1 MRRARWILG
10 ILAGSVL
17 AVSVAQP
24 FAGSASRAAGTRDC
38 SELHERTFVA
48 DSLTDLRSYSDA
60 MAMVVGV
67 DEEIPPPPPGPEG
80 WAGVIGRKVTVRVEE
95 VLWRRPKA
103 PAPPATFR
111 FSDWGW
117 FGTLENRVPARICG
131 LTRMAI
137 GTRYLAPIARLRG
150 ATWYPFSEV
159 RLRLDGA
166 MVVGGVDGG
175 EPNDAHNALSGRP
188 TESAVRMVARAR
200 PYRAVVRNPR
210 LSPARRWQA
219 ADADRYRVW
228 GGRPRATVTV
238 ASGAT
243 KIARWEL
250 YLRSLGR
257 GRSCLG
263 MRVRPLWD
271 ESGTVRRERC
281 RARAIAKGA
290 VTLQTFAPEGMGA
303 FAYGRAGRRVGQ
315 VEVRVG
321 DRAPERIGTLP
332 APRPPGGRDRFWVM
346 HAGSNCTLVSVQ
358 SLGWVSGVP
367 EGKRRTGRI
376 GPPGCG

>member
-1 MRRARWILG
+1 M
-10 ILAGSVL
+10 
-17 AVSVAQP
+17 
-24 FAGSASRAAGTRDC
+24 
-38 SELHERTFVA
+38 HERTFVA
-48 DSLTDLRSYSDA
+48 DSVTDLRSYSDA
-60 MAMVVGV
+60 MAIVVGV
-67 DEEIPPPPPGPEG
+67 DEEVPRQPSGPEG

-131 LTRMAI
+131 LTRMEI

-150 ATWYPFSEV
+150 ATWYPFAEV
-159 RLRLDGA
+159 RLRVDGG

-175 EPNDAHNALSGRP
+175 EPNHAHNALSGRP
-188 TESAVRMVARAR
+188 IERAVRMVARAR
-200 PYRAVVRNPR
+200 PYRAVVRNPH

-219 ADADRYRVW
+219 ADADGYRLW
-228 GGRPRATVTV
+228 GGGPRAPVTV

-250 YLRSLGR
+250 YLRSR
-257 GRSCLG
+257 ERRSCLG

-281 RARAIAKGA
+281 TARTIAKGA
-290 VTLQTFAPEGMGA
+290 VTLQTFAPEGMGS

-321 DRAPERIGTLP
+321 DRVPVRIGTLP
-332 APRPPGGRDRFWVM
+332 APSPPGGRDRFWVM
-346 HAGSNCTLVSVQ
+346 HAGNDCARVSVQ
-358 SLGWVSGVP
+358 SLGWASGRP
-367 EGKRRTGRI
+367 EGKRRKGRI